1 MRGRQIEVVGCGGG
15 VELVARKKP
24 CIMVV
29 EDDDRMRELICLLMQ
44 GEGFETVE
52 LGDGME
58 ALSYLAASDVYR
70 RDLSRPDLI
79 VADIN
84 MPTYSGLD
92 LLMGIRERTHR
103 PPVILVSGDGDE
115 EIRREGER
123 LGAAC
128 LVQKP
133 FDVDRFLEVVE
144 DCLSRC

>member
-1 MRGRQIEVVGCGGG
+1 MRGREIEVIGCDGGAK
-15 VELVARKKP
+15 LAARKKP
-24 CIMVV
+24 CIMIV

-52 LGDGME
+52 LGDGIE

-70 RDLSRPDLI
+70 RDFSRPDLI

-92 LLMGIRERTHR
+92 LLMGMRESKHR
-103 PPVILVSGDGDE
+103 PPVILVTGDGDE
-115 EIRREGER
+115 DVLREGER
-123 LGAAC
+123 LGAAH
-128 LVQKP
+128 LVKKP

-144 DCLSRC
+144 ACLMR